1 MDPQFVLAAGFY
13 VVFVLS
19 TVLHEAA
26 HAWAALRLGDD
37 TAQQAGQVSLDPI
50 PHITREPIGMVL
62 LPILTLAFIGW
73 PLGFASAPYDPV
85 WADRYPRRA
94 GWMALAGPAANLL
107 LFLLAVA
114 GLRWGLAGG
123 LFQAPEVLSVY
134 SVVETA
140 GSPVGRSFAIFLSLV
155 FVQNLLLLIFNLIP
169 VAPLDG
175 SAAVALVL
183 PSRTFSSFSRL
194 MTRPG
199 MSIIGLVLAWNLF
212 PLLFEPAY
220 VAALKLV
227 YGSLSLG

>member
-1 MDPQFVLAAGFY
+1 MESQFVLAAGFY

-37 TAQQAGQVSLDPI
+37 TAQRAGQVSLDPI

>member
-26 HAWAALRLGDD
+26 HAWAAMRLGDD
-37 TAQQAGQVSLDPI
+37 TAQRAGQVSLDPI

-62 LPILTLAFIGW
+62 LPILSLAFIGW

-85 WADRYPRRA
+85 WADRHPRRA

-107 LFLLAVA
+107 LFLLAAA
-114 GLRWGLAGG
+114 GLRWGLSTG
-123 LFQAPEVLSVY
+123 LFQPPESLGVY

-140 GSPVGRSFAIFLSLV
+140 GTPIGRSFAIFLSLV
-155 FVQNLLLLIFNLIP
+155 FVQNLLLMLFNLIP

-175 SAAVALVL
+175 SAAAALVL
-183 PSRTFSSFSRL
+183 PSRTFAAYSRL
-194 MTRPG
+194 MNQPG
-199 MSIIGLVLAWNLF
+199 MSLISLILAWNVFDRLF
-212 PLLFEPAY
+212 YPAY
-220 VAALKLV
+220 RAAIELV
-227 YGSLSLG
+227 YSGTL

>member
-50 PHITREPIGMVL
+50 PHIIREPIGMVL

-107 LFLLAVA
+107 LFLLAAA
-114 GLRWGLAGG
+114 GLRWGLAGEHDVARWGRESPFSQAIVMRWASSALISDRASAG
-123 LFQAPEVLSVY
+123 LSHR
-134 SVVETA
+134 T
-140 GSPVGRSFAIFLSLV
+140 SFV
-155 FVQNLLLLIFNLIP
+155 
-169 VAPLDG
+169 
-175 SAAVALVL
+175 
-183 PSRTFSSFSRL
+183 RTF
-194 MTRPG
+194 
-199 MSIIGLVLAWNLF
+199 V
-212 PLLFEPAY
+212 
-220 VAALKLV
+220 
-227 YGSLSLG
+227 